1 MDLDERVRQLWDAMP
16 ANGMLILC
24 TGAGDTARAR
34 TLQERKW
41 KRSRGVGAVG
51 AVDGRG
57 GGGAAAA
64 EGAGEPRGGVRGGE
78 AEVDVSRWLLAI
90 G

>member
-16 ANGMLILC
+16 TNGMLILC

-41 KRSRGVGAVG
+41 KRSRGLGPWGAWT
-51 AVDGRG
+51 D
-57 GGGAAAA
+57 
-64 EGAGEPRGGVRGGE
+64 E
-78 AEVDVSRWLLAI
+78 AEEELRRLRERVSRGVVFA
-90 G
+90 GVKQKST